1 MRAVPLSLKG
11 IWDSVIKSSVA
22 SFLRG
27 SFLQVCIVLYALVLL
42 RAIPSAH
49 VAARDSLWKTCF
61 GSLRKKD
68 RDLLSCAHLLLQS
81 VINEDL

>member
-1 MRAVPLSLKG
+1 MRAIPLSLKG

-27 SFLQVCIVLYALVLL
+27 SFLQVCIVLYALVVL

-49 VAARDSLWKTCF
+49 VAARDSL
-61 GSLRKKD
+61 
-68 RDLLSCAHLLLQS
+68 
-81 VINEDL
+81 